1 MYGLNKDISNETD
14 TRLRTELTVL
24 ESELKRVEKLLAIVA
39 PATLDIQKNVQN
51 DRVSEKKPLAVV
63 PTFKTPLPVVSR
75 QTTNTDANA
84 TKTSITQ
91 QAEAQQAE
99 AQQAEAQR
107 PMPKKRVFHVPSKAD
122 MQKHYSFESE
132 DVIDSVNDKVD
143 PKKISEINSAYGY

>member
-99 AQQAEAQR
+99 AQR